1 MIVRR
6 ILSIAVLAMGISFA
20 QQAATPVVAVTDTT
34 KAVAAPVVVDSANK
48 AISADTSAKVA
59 IVADSTK
66 ATVSDSSA
74 LQVAVDSA
82 KAVDT
87 TKAVVTEV
95 LEPVAKDSTAKPV
108 VAKTEPVKTP
118 AKPKV
123 KEEPVPVSMN
133 AASADAGKEAVI
145 ENPWEFVLVAGL
157 FLGSVLL
164 IMFSGEQ

>member
-20 QQAATPVVAVTDTT
+20 QQAATPVIAVADTT
-34 KAVAAPVVVDSANK
+34 KAVVAPMVVDTVSQAMPT
-48 AISADTSAKVA
+48 DTAAKMATVM
-59 IVADSTK
+59 DSTK
-66 ATVSDSSA
+66 NVSDSAA
-74 LQVAVDSA
+74 LQAA
-82 KAVDT
+82 AVDT
-87 TKAVVTEV
+87 ANAVESSKVVTEV
-95 LEPVAKDSTAKPV
+95 LEPVAKDSTVKPV
-108 VAKTEPVKTP
+108 AAKSEPVKAP

-123 KEEPVPVSMN
+123 KEEPAPVSMN

>member
-20 QQAATPVVAVTDTT
+20 QQAATPVIAVADTT
-34 KAVAAPVVVDSANK
+34 KAVVAPMVVDTVSQAMPT
-48 AISADTSAKVA
+48 DTAAKMATVM
-59 IVADSTK
+59 DSTK
-66 ATVSDSSA
+66 NVSDSAA
-74 LQVAVDSA
+74 LQAAVDTA
-82 KAVDT
+82 KAVESS
-87 TKAVVTEV
+87 KVVTEV
-95 LEPVAKDSTAKPV
+95 LEPVAKDSTVKPV
-108 VAKTEPVKTP
+108 AAKSEPVKAP

-123 KEEPVPVSMN
+123 KEEPAPVSMN